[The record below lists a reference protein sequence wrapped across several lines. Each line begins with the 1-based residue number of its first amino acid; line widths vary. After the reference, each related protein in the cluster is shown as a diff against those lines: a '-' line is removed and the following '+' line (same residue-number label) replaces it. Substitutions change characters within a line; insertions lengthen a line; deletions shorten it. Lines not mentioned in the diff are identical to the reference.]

1 MILTIDIGNTNT
13 TVGAFDG
20 NKIIFVSRLATDPRR
35 MEDQY
40 ALELNSIFS
49 LYHVSKSDFTG
60 AIIGSVVPPLTPS
73 ITNAI
78 KKLMGITPLI
88 VGPGIKTGLNIRID
102 NPAQLGADLAA
113 GAVAAA
119 TMYPLPCIVFDLG
132 TATKASVIDSD
143 GAMIGGVIAP
153 GVRISLD
160 ALATRTAQL
169 PQVDLEAPQKVI
181 GTNTIDCMKSGAVFG
196 TAAMID
202 GLCKRIEE
210 QLGEKATVVATG
222 GYLHEIAKHCKREI
236 IQNDILV
243 LQGLQIIYER
253 NC

>member
-13 TVGAFDG
+13 TVGAFEGKD
-20 NKIIFVSRLATDPRR
+20 IVFVSRLATDRNR

-49 LYHVSKSDFTG
+49 LYNVSKKDFTG
-60 AIIGSVVPPLTPS
+60 AIIGSVVPPLTPY

-78 KKLMGITPLI
+78 KKLIGITPLI

-113 GAVAAA
+113 GAVAASA
-119 TMYPLPCIVFDLG
+119 LYPLPCIVFDLG
-132 TATKASVIDSD
+132 TATKASVVDSD

-153 GVRISLD
+153 GVRISLE
-160 ALATRTAQL
+160 ALAARTAQL
-169 PQVDLEAPQKVI
+169 PQIDLEAPQKVI
-181 GTNTIDCMKSGAVFG
+181 GTNTIDCMKSGSVFG

-202 GLCKRIEE
+202 GLCLRIEE
-210 QLGEKATVVATG
+210 QLGCKATVVATG
-222 GYLHEIAKHCKREI
+222 GYLPEIAKHCRREI

-243 LQGLQIIYER
+243 LQGLRIIYER
-253 NC
+253 NN